1 MGKTLSGKT
10 KGVFQWGD
18 WKHISD
24 VNYWPV
30 KAIQTDCEDRTDMG
44 RKEFCWKRTH
54 FLLKGCSWEKTIKD

>member
-10 KGVFQWGD
+10 EGVFQWGD
-18 WKHISD
+18 W
-24 VNYWPV
+24 

-44 RKEFCWKRTH
+44 RKEFRWKRTH